1 MRERPGADSLP
12 CRSLRCRSLPGRMN
26 GGWPSPESNGP
37 GAHHIGRPSNT
48 CKGTSPPPIARKRP
62 STLPLSRPSRTLA
75 GPHPTD
81 LPNSPGF
88 GLESQAQHQ
97 AGVAQLVEQRIRNA
111 KVGSSTLF
119 TGTKFQKATLA
130 VAFCFSGT
138 VSALLASCC
147 RSFRWA
153 ATPEQQGVGALPPLP
168 TLKPSATPTCAGASP
183 LIGTNLGPDPAL
195 RWKSHGNGTSPRHTP
210 PTY

>member
-12 CRSLRCRSLPGRMN
+12 CALLMRALPG
-26 GGWPSPESNGP
+26 GLTPGWSQPDRPARRPETSLHATTVALQP
-37 GAHHIGRPSNT
+37 HIGSLNPE
-48 CKGTSPPPIARKRP
+48 
-62 STLPLSRPSRTLA
+62 
-75 GPHPTD
+75 D
-81 LPNSPGF
+81 LPNRPGF
-88 GLESQAQHQ
+88 GLESRAQHQ

-130 VAFCFSGT
+130 VAFCFSGA

-153 ATPEQQGVGALPPLP
+153 TAPEQQGVGALPPLP